1 MSEHIGNAFSTV
13 ATTTEH
19 VFDRIFPSMGFT
31 HPPATTQ
38 PQPDQPIEVNQPL
51 SEEIYN
57 SLPVASVVEETVPV
71 EVPPSVEPSTHSLHN
86 EID

>member
-51 SEEIYN
+51 SEEVYN
-57 SLPVASVVEETVPV
+57 SLPIASVVEETVPEDV
-71 EVPPSVEPSTHSLHN
+71 TASVAPSTQSLPN
-86 EID
+86 EVD